1 MHKTGTPMDWFSSP
15 DHEASIMSA
24 WEHLLSG
31 DESRSADLREVVGD
45 SWHRCLHS
53 QVDPGVSRAQPPLDA
68 DQLKEWRARH
78 ERLVNASSP
87 LIEQTRDFLAQTGT
101 IMLLTDPDG
110 MILQQEG
117 DMRIIEPAGEV
128 GLVPGCNWKERNC
141 GTNAIGTALALQ
153 QPVQIHGA
161 EHFCAGIKRWTCSAS
176 VIRDPVDAGVL
187 GVIDVSGLAQTYSR
201 HSLALTVALAGRIEG
216 RLAKFSMERRLH
228 LLDRCMACFG
238 SGRSDGVL
246 VLDERGRLVKA
257 NPQAASALARLD
269 VHAVLNDAFSVP
281 GLDIVANPAKAGR
294 APEWLSLARVETIH
308 EGRDVL
314 GFLVV
319 IPAAVRQVRLPP
331 TLGVRDAGSE
341 AAPAFSRV
349 VGKCTALRAAVAKA
363 QRLAPSKVPVL
374 LLGETGVGKELF
386 AQGIHQAS
394 ACADG
399 PFVALNCG
407 GLSRD
412 LLASELFGYA
422 DGAFTGARKSG
433 AAGKIEAA
441 SGGTLFLDEIGEM
454 PLDIQPHLLRV
465 LEEGEIYRLGENS
478 PRKVDFR
485 LIAATH
491 RNLRDE
497 IAEGKFRMDLFYR
510 IAVTTVSIPP
520 LRDRK
525 DDLPGLIAHW
535 LTHLCERY
543 GLPATSFDDEAYGCL
558 LTYDWPGNVREL
570 RNAIEGS
577 LLMAQDDVITTDKLP
592 PEITIGS
599 ILSRGGAGQE
609 ATPPFSAKSCS
620 LEKAEA
626 ESIREALAYN
636 GGNLTKTAFQLGIA
650 KSTLYQKIRKYG
662 LLQAVSETRGR
673 QGSGLLE

>member
-1 MHKTGTPMDWFSSP
+1 MYTTGTPMDWFSIP

-31 DESRSADLREVVGD
+31 DESRSADLRVVVGD
-45 SWHRCLHS
+45 SWHRCLNS
-53 QVDPGVSRAQPPLDA
+53 RVDPAVSRAQPPLDA
-68 DQLKEWRARH
+68 DRLKEWRARH

-87 LIEQTRDFLAQTGT
+87 LIEQTQDFLAQTGT

-128 GLVPGCNWKERNC
+128 GLVPGCNWKELNC
-141 GTNAIGTALALQ
+141 GTNAIGTTLALQ

-176 VIRDPVDAGVL
+176 VIRDPVDASVL
-187 GVIDVSGLAQTYSR
+187 GAIDVSGLAETFSR
-201 HSLALTVALAGRIEG
+201 HSLALIVSLAGRIEG
-216 RLAKFSMERRLH
+216 RLAKLSMERRLH

-238 SGRSDGVL
+238 SGRSDGIL

-257 NPQAASALARLD
+257 NPQAASALARLG
-269 VHAVLNDAFSVP
+269 VHAVLNDAFSIP
-281 GLDIVANPAKAGR
+281 GLDIFANSAKAER

-314 GFLVV
+314 GFLAV

-331 TLGVRDAGSE
+331 ALGLRDAGRE
-341 AAPAFSRV
+341 VAPAFSRV
-349 VGKCTALRAAVAKA
+349 VGNGEALRAAVAKA
-363 QRLAPSKVPVL
+363 QRLAPSQVPVL

-394 ACADG
+394 ACAGG

-465 LEEGEIYRLGENS
+465 LEEGELYRLGENS
-478 PRKVDFR
+478 PRKADFR

-497 IAEGKFRMDLFYR
+497 IAEGRFRMDLFYR

-543 GLPATSFDDEAYGCL
+543 GLPATSFDDEAYACL

-577 LLMAQDDVITTDKLP
+577 LLMAKDCVITTDKLP
-592 PEITIGS
+592 SEIAIGS
-599 ILSRGGAGQE
+599 IMSRGGAEHE
-609 ATPPFSAKSCS
+609 ATPPFSAKIYS
-620 LEKAEA
+620 LEKTES

-636 GGNLTKTAFQLGIA
+636 GGNLTKTALQLGIA